1 MSRSY
6 TAIADP
12 RPTLSLRNWLHG
24 ILVGGAT
31 GLVVLGVGGRL
42 AMRAIAL
49 QERPAAAFTVG
60 GTITVMLLGAA
71 SGIAGGLLHVLLFRF
86 LPHFHWLRRTLF
98 AALLILITLRGL
110 SGTASALSVTLFLPL
125 VVVYGIIVA
134 GLLERRARSEWETP
148 DPLAGSAYRG

>member
-6 TAIADP
+6 AAIADS
-12 RPTLSLRNWLHG
+12 RPWLSLRNWLQG
-24 ILVGGAT
+24 ALVGGVT
-31 GLVVLGVGGRL
+31 GLVVLGAGGRL

-49 QERPAAAFTVG
+49 QERPAAAFTVQ

-86 LPHFHWLRRTLF
+86 LPHFHWLRRVLF
-98 AALLILITLRGL
+98 GALLILITLRGL
-110 SGTASALSVTLFLPL
+110 SGTTSALSLTLFLPL

-134 GLLERRARSEWETP
+134 GLLERRAGKQWETG
-148 DPLAGSAYRG
+148 DPVSRSA